1 MFYIIDGNIELLA
14 KFMIRVDKEVDK
26 YAETL
31 GKIERKSKISFQFSS
46 IFNSFFRN
54 RLFCR

>member
-1 MFYIIDGNIELLA
+1 MFYIIDGNIELLE

-31 GKIERKSKISFQFSS
+31 GKIERKSNINFQFSS
-46 IFNSFFRN
+46 IFYSYF
-54 RLFCR
+54 

>member
-1 MFYIIDGNIELLA
+1 MFYIIDGNIELLE